1 MAPFNP
7 GRNGSYMKSHLNT
20 EELLQT
26 AITAFRKAGAGLPEA
41 LDRLPTPI
49 YVTDAEGVLTHYNCA
64 CVPFAGR
71 TPRVGEDKWC
81 VTWELYTEDG
91 RRLPHDQCPMAVAIH
106 ERRAVR
112 GGEAIA
118 LRPDG
123 TRVLF
128 QPSPTPLF
136 DEHGHFLG
144 AINLLR
150 ELTDRNRAPSLWAE
164 AARCRR
170 LAKSINNE
178 RALQALDALATDYE
192 GKALAQDSRRGPAA
206 KPAHETTNAILRG
219 FEPEVL
225 GLFARVSLN
234 AGEMLVWA
242 NQPIQHAY
250 FLESGLAT
258 VVMNAGS
265 KNPEIAMFGKEGMA
279 GHCVLLGVDPSPH
292 TALMQVGGSALQ
304 ISIEDLRHQMD
315 LTPLLRERLL
325 LFVNE
330 ISNQIAET
338 SCANALHSVETR
350 LARWLMMVTERIGSE
365 LNLTHEAIA
374 GALGSR
380 RASVTMAMH
389 VLEGEKA
396 IKSTRSRI
404 LVIDRAKLAEI
415 VERGLTAAP
424 LPKRQ

>member
-1 MAPFNP
+1 MQT
-7 GRNGSYMKSHLNT
+7 RLNT

-26 AITAFRKAGAGLPEA
+26 AITALRKAGPGLPEA
-41 LDRLPTPI
+41 LDRLPAPI
-49 YVTDAEGVLTHYNCA
+49 YVTDAEGVLTHYNGA
-64 CVPFAGR
+64 CIPFAGR
-71 TPRVGEDKWC
+71 TPRLGEDKWC

-192 GKALAQDSRRGPAA
+192 GKALAQDISRGPAA

-219 FEPEVL
+219 FEPEFL
-225 GLFARVSLN
+225 GLFAPVSLR
-234 AGEMLVWA
+234 AGDILISA
-242 NQPIQHAY
+242 GQPIQQV
-250 FLESGLAT
+250 FFVEGGLAS
-258 VVMNAGS
+258 VVKGEGQERA
-265 KNPEIAMFGKEGMA
+265 EIAMIGFEGMA
-279 GHCVLLGVDPSPH
+279 GHAVLLGAEAAPY
-292 TALMQVGGSALQ
+292 TTLMQIDGSALR
-304 ISIEDLRHQMD
+304 ISATELLLAVEAR
-315 LTPLLRERLL
+315 PLLGQRLL
-325 LFVNE
+325 QFVDVFC
-330 ISNQIAET
+330 NQVAET
-338 SCANALHSVETR
+338 SCANALLNIERR
-350 LARWLMMVTERIGSE
+350 LARWLLMATERLTSDKVH
-365 LNLTHEAIA
+365 LTHEVIA
-374 GALGSR
+374 NALSTR
-380 RASVTMAMH
+380 RAGVTMAMH
-389 VLEGEKA
+389 NLEGKKA

-404 LVIDRAKLAEI
+404 LVIDRAKLAGI
-415 VERGLTAAP
+415 AERGSTAAP
-424 LPKRQ
+424 LPNN